1 MSADSSEKA
10 DQTGIRRDR
19 IDQVSTLLWLA
30 TGILVLIG
38 SLDLQYRTEY
48 GPGPGFLPFWL
59 GLGLIFLGLMLLAR
73 AIFSR
78 KDKEED
84 ISLPSK
90 YAFVFL
96 GDKIGFLPCI
106 GLMFLFLLAIV
117 ERRGWKFSLAVAL
130 ISTLFFWV
138 VFEVGL
144 NLGLPLGL
152 LDLLR

>member
-1 MSADSSEKA
+1 M
-10 DQTGIRRDR
+10 
-19 IDQVSTLLWLA
+19 L
-30 TGILVLIG
+30 
-38 SLDLQYRTEY
+38 
-48 GPGPGFLPFWL
+48 PG
-59 GLGLIFLGLMLLAR
+59 R

-90 YAFVFL
+90 YAALQMSLVMVGFFGFVFL